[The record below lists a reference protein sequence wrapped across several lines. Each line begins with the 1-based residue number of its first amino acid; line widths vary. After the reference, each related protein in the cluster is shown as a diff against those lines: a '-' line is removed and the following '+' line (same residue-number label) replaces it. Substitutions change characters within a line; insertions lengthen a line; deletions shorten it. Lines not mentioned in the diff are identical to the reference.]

1 VSPSR
6 LGLGAVCAIVV
17 FGCRTTPVTQQR
29 EGYQLTNYEQRLV
42 RADSEVFEAVVRA
55 QLAGTEKTYPFHL
68 DDPVF
73 DSRPYGTDS
82 ARAPTGGFFKKDDL
96 TFGLGLPAE
105 VVSRLVQARK
115 QVLASLNVR
124 EGPRRNNNQCP
135 RLLVPRRSPDGA
147 IDTASLRELRA
158 KCPRKSESYLH
169 VGIPIPGEPADL
181 RKPRGLS
188 DKPLPELDGE
198 LWTVIVE
205 ADHAGPGGSMW
216 EYHAWVFRRNP
227 ATRRLELARTSL
239 IGIAE

>member
-6 LGLGAVCAIVV
+6 LGLGAACAIVV
-17 FGCRTTPVTQQR
+17 FACRTAPVTQQQ

-96 TFGLGLPAE
+96 TLGLGLPAE

-135 RLLVPRRSPDGA
+135 GLLVPRRSPDGA
-147 IDTASLRELRA
+147 IDTASMRELRA

-169 VGIPIPGEPADL
+169 VGIPIPGEPGDL